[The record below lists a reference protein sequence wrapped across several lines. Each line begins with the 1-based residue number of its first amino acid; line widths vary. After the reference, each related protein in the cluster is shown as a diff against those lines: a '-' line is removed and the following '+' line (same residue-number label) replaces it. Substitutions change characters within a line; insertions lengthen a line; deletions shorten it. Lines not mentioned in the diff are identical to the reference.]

1 MSKKKYKKN
10 KKIIEKIEN
19 NKKNKKYQY
28 NQTPPQKPKRKV
40 SKATEKPKKTSPVKA
55 VIIASICILP
65 FLIFGAALVKMGIEE
80 ITHQIACSAEVK
92 GEIVT
97 DVSVQIVRRRTS
109 KWHHYP
115 SKGYRYKRNEYS
127 ASYTFKYNGETFTD
141 IIKTSHKNKK
151 GDEIKVRCDPDN
163 PEDHYVKDLGDSI
176 MYVFLIIFGI
186 IWDAIWVLLILMI
199 WRLYQKPKQED
210 KKQEV
215 KKDEATL

>member
-10 KKIIEKIEN
+10 KKKIEKIEN

-28 NQTPPQKPKRKV
+28 NQTPPKKPKRKV
-40 SKATEKPKKTSPVKA
+40 SKAAEKPKKTSPRKA

-65 FLIFGAALVKMGIEE
+65 FLIFGAALVKMGIDE
-80 ITHQIACSAEVK
+80 IAHQIACSAEVK
-92 GEIVT
+92 GVIVT
-97 DVSVQIVRRRTS
+97 DVSVQKVRGRTS
-109 KWHHYP
+109 KGHH
-115 SKGYRYKRNEYS
+115 YKRNEYS

-141 IIKTSHKNKK
+141 IIKTSHKIKK

-163 PEDHYVKDLGDSI
+163 PKDHYVKDLGDSI

-186 IWDAIWVLLILMI
+186 FWDAVWVFCII
-199 WRLYQKPKQED
+199 CIGGVYKKPKLED